1 MIGIICFCMGDK
13 LKCILVVKNLKE
25 KIFLG
30 GMNDY

>member
-25 KIFLG
+25 KIFFRW
-30 GMNDY
+30 NE